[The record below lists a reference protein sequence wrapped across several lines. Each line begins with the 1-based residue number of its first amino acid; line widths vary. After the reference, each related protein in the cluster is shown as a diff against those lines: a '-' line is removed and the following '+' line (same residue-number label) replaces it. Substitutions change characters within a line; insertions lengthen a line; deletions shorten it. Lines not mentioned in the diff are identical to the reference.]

1 MLVFLRRF
9 WVFYELHD
17 FHRIELDKITGD
29 QTKIDA
35 IPDPVDGVSGGIP
48 VNVAVVDLLD
58 PVFQQHV

>member
-1 MLVFLRRF
+1 M
-9 WVFYELHD
+9 
-17 FHRIELDKITGD
+17 DKITGD